1 MQIKIKTQDIE
12 IEYSDDM
19 SEIRDVSIKNI
30 KTIVETIFLE
40 SAKKAANSKPIG
52 VINLNPNGTTTAI
65 NTSTPFFRNPPDIN
79 LNK

>member
-30 KTIVETIFLE
+30 KTIVETIFQE
-40 SAKKAANSKPIG
+40 SAKKEKNTNLPIG
-52 VINLNPNGTTTAI
+52 VINTSPNSHI
-65 NTSTPFFRNPPDIN
+65 SPSFFRNPDIN
-79 LNK
+79 

>member
-1 MQIKIKTQDIE
+1 MKIRIKTQDIE

-30 KTIVETIFLE
+30 KTIVESIFQE
-40 SAKKAANSKPIG
+40 SAKKAANSQPIG

-79 LNK
+79 